1 VIGGGP
7 GGAATA
13 ISCAQRGMKVVLLE
27 LSKFPRERPGETLHP
42 GAEPILRQLGVWEDI
57 VAAKPLRHRGHWVS
71 WGEVRHFAPFG
82 RDERGEWLGLQIWR
96 ADFDQMLL
104 NQAVA
109 LGVRV
114 LQPCRATA
122 LLVEHGRVVGVRA
135 GSEELRARFTVDA
148 AGGRHW
154 LASQLKLEVNLLSPK
169 LTAYYGYGEGQCD
182 AQHNLPSITGSST
195 GWTWT
200 ARVRPGLYQWTR
212 LTFDP
217 QIRDGSPP
225 AEFVR
230 LSPRGKVRGSDVT
243 WRVIKE
249 AAGAGYFLVGDAAAV
264 LDPTASHGVLKA
276 LMTGIMVAQAVGRIV
291 FEGEPEDQ
299 VVAAYRRWIAI
310 WFQFD
315 LERLSDLYE
324 QLRPRT
330 RALVS

>member
-1 VIGGGP
+1 
-7 GGAATA
+7 
-13 ISCAQRGMKVVLLE
+13 M
-27 LSKFPRERPGETLHP
+27 SKFPRERPGETLHP
-42 GAEPILRQLGVWEDI
+42 GAEPILRELGVWESI
-57 VAAKPLRHRGHWVS
+57 VASKPLRHTGHWVS
-71 WGEVRHFAPFG
+71 WGGSRHFAPFG
-82 RDERGEWLGLQIWR
+82 KDERGEWLGLQVWR

-104 NQAVA
+104 KQAVA

-114 LQPCRATA
+114 LQPYRANG
-122 LLVEHGRVVGVRA
+122 LLVEQGRVVGVRS
-135 GSEELRARFTVDA
+135 GRDRLRARFTVDA

-154 LASQLKLEVNLLSPK
+154 LASQLGLEVNLLSPK

-182 AQHNLPSITGSST
+182 AQHNLPCIAGSGT

-217 QIRDGSPP
+217 QIREGAPP
-225 AEFVR
+225 AEFAR
-230 LSPRGKVRGSDVT
+230 LNPRGKVRGSDVT

-276 LMTGIMVAQAVGRIV
+276 LMTGIMVAQAVGRIA
-291 FEGEPEDQ
+291 FDGETEDQ
-299 VVAAYRRWIAI
+299 VVDAYRRWIAA

-315 LERLSDLYE
+315 FERLSDLYA
-324 QLRPRT
+324 QLRPEAT
-330 RALVS
+330 RVPDLIN